1 MLVGLLCIQRQFGE
15 EASIMC
21 DGLAARLGA
30 VVKVCLMNSSD
41 VKYQVP
47 EVW

>member
-30 VVKVCLMNSSD
+30 VVKVCLMNSSAVQDHVPD
-41 VKYQVP
+41 V
-47 EVW
+47 W